1 MSKNILVISTSMRKG
16 GNSETLA
23 DAFIKGAEESGNK
36 VEKVALY
43 DKAIAFCK
51 GCLAC
56 QKTQRCVIHDDAD
69 IIVQKMLA
77 ADVIV
82 FATPV
87 YYYEMSGQMKTL
99 LDRANPLYT
108 SDYAFRDVYLLATA
122 AEKEEYAVEGSLK
135 GISGWV
141 ECFPK
146 SRLAGTVFAGGVDRI
161 GAIKGHTALNRA
173 YEIGKS
179 V

>member
-1 MSKNILVISTSMRKG
+1 MSKNVLVISASLRKG
-16 GNSETLA
+16 GNSEALA
-23 DAFIKGAEESGNK
+23 DAFIKGAEESGNN
-36 VEKVALY
+36 VEKEALY
-43 DKAIAFCK
+43 DKTIGFCK

-69 IIVQKMLA
+69 IIAQKMMK

-87 YYYEMSGQMKTL
+87 YYYEMSGQMKTI
-99 LDRANPLYT
+99 LDRANPIYT
-108 SDYAFRDVYLLATA
+108 SDYAFRDIFLLAA
-122 AEKEEYAVEGSLK
+122 AADEDEYAVEGAVK
-135 GISGWV
+135 GISGWI

-161 GAIKGHTALNRA
+161 GAIKGHKALDKA